1 MEHTADFTKGRILIP
16 LLRFALPVLGALFL
30 QAMYGAVNLLIVG
43 KFATTADV
51 SAVATG
57 SMMMQ
62 SITTALTSLAMGI
75 TILLGQ
81 KLGEGKKEETGAVI
95 GAGIMLFFLIAVI
108 FTIVFVAG
116 VSLVAG
122 ILKAPEHAFSE
133 TTAYLR
139 ICSAGILFI
148 VAFNTLGSIFRGI
161 GDSKIPLLT
170 VAIACVCNI
179 GLDLL
184 FVDVLHWGAAGAAL
198 ATVLSQAV
206 SVVISLIVI
215 SKRKMD
221 VTFSRKDIRFHKEHI
236 KKILT
241 FGIPVSLQDLLV
253 NISFLVIMAIVNS
266 LGLTQSA
273 GVGIAEKVCAFLMLI
288 PIAYMQSLSSFIA
301 QNVGA
306 GKMDR
311 AYRALLY
318 SIATSFVTALFMFY
332 LAFFHGAWL
341 SRLFANDT
349 AVIAMSADY
358 LKAYAIDCL
367 LTVELFCFNGFFS
380 GMGKTNFVMIQGFI
394 GAFLVRIPVSFLMS
408 RLPHVSLF
416 YIGLASPISTFIQ
429 ISICGSYLLYTIK
442 KGRRTHPCSK
452 ICAANTAA
460 TLSSTLAHI

>member
-1 MEHTADFTKGRILIP
+1 MEHTADFTKGRILTP
-16 LLRFALPVLGALFL
+16 LLRFAIPVLGALFL
-30 QAMYGAVNLLIVG
+30 QAMYGAVDLLIVG

-81 KLGEGKKEETGAVI
+81 KLGEGKKKEAGAVI

-108 FTIVFVAG
+108 FTVLFVTGA
-116 VSLVAG
+116 SLV
-122 ILKAPEHAFSE
+122 
-133 TTAYLR
+133 
-139 ICSAGILFI
+139 AGILFI

-161 GDSKIPLLT
+161 GDSKTPLLT
-170 VAIACVCNI
+170 VAIACVFNI
-179 GLDLL
+179 GLDLF
-184 FVDVLHWGAAGAAL
+184 FVAVLHWGAAGAAL

-206 SVVISLIVI
+206 SVFISLIVI

-221 VTFSRKDIRFHKEHI
+221 VTFSKKDIRFHKEHI

-318 SIATSFVTALFMFY
+318 SIATSFVTAMFMFY
-332 LAFFHGAWL
+332 LAFFHGSWL
-341 SRLFANDT
+341 SGLFANDT
-349 AVIAMSADY
+349 AVIAMAADY

-367 LTVELFCFNGFFS
+367 LTAELFCFNGFFS
-380 GMGKTNFVMIQGFI
+380 GMGRTNFVMVQGFI

-416 YIGLASPISTFIQ
+416 YIGLATPISTFIQ
-429 ISICGSYLLYTIK
+429 ISICGAYLLCTIK
-442 KGRRTHPCSK
+442 KSRRT
-452 ICAANTAA
+452 
-460 TLSSTLAHI
+460 SSLQ